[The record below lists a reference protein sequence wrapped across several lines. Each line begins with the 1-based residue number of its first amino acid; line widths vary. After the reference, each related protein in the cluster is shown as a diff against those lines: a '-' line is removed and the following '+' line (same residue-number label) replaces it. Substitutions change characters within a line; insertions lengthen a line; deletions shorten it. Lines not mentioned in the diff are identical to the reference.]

1 MLHVSRFRVPGLIGA
16 GAGVS
21 VFWKSRAQS
30 FLLAPTRDTF
40 FPNTLC
46 EEPPWLTV
54 YIPALMKIFCT
65 FSATRSASSSLME
78 RHLLPAAPQ
87 QPPPS
92 LVLTVGLE
100 VRGRPSAAC
109 P

>member
-1 MLHVSRFRVPGLIGA
+1 MEHVLRSGGHH
-16 GAGVS
+16 GH
-21 VFWKSRAQS
+21 
-30 FLLAPTRDTF
+30 F

-100 VRGRPSAAC
+100 VRGRPSAALSVTETVSFGFGFF
-109 P
+109 